1 MTAIDPPNR
10 GRALTPDQIK
20 AAALMATGAS
30 GAEIAR
36 AVGVRPETV
45 SRWRRNPV
53 FIGELQRLVLL
64 ASNGTPRE
72 RVEALMPRALDALQ
86 DVLTNTRP
94 GALAVRVEA
103 AKALLY
109 FAAALTQAERQ

>member
-1 MTAIDPPNR
+1 
-10 GRALTPDQIK
+10 
-20 AAALMATGAS
+20 MATGAT

-36 AVGVRPETV
+36 AVGVPPETV

-72 RVEALMPRALDALQ
+72 RVEALIPRALDCLQ
-86 DVLTNTRP
+86 DVLTDTKP
-94 GALAVRVEA
+94 GYLPLRIEA
-103 AKALLY
+103 AKAVRLRGGPAPPRRVLM
-109 FAAALTQAERQ
+109 RS